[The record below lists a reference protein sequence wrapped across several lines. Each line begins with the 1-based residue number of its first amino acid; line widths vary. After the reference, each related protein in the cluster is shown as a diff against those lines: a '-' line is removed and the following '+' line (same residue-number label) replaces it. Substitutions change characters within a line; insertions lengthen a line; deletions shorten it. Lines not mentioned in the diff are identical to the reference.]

1 MKNKIIDLLY
11 VTVSLILI
19 VGNTRSVYSQE
30 INWKSAEGIIQR
42 IVAPVFPEKEFSIIT
57 YGAKSDG
64 LTDCTDA
71 FAKAIVACNE
81 AGGGKVVVPQ
91 GKYLTGAIH
100 LKSNVNLHLL
110 KNAVIV
116 FSTDPKKYLPLV
128 YTRWEGVEL
137 MNYSPLI
144 YAYGQENIAV
154 TGEGI
159 LDGQG
164 SNDNWWSWKGNK
176 DAGWSSGMPNQKN
189 ARVRLLDMADKGIP
203 VNQRI
208 FGEGSFLRPNFIE
221 PYMCK
226 NILIS
231 GVTFKNSPM
240 WFIHPTLSE
249 NITIENVT
257 VVGHGPNNDG
267 CDPESSKDI
276 LIRGCKFD
284 TGDDCIAIKSGRNAD
299 GRRVNVPSE
308 NIVIQHCEMKD
319 GHGGVVLGSEIS
331 GSVRN
336 VFVEDCVMDSPNL
349 DRALRFKTNS
359 VRGGVIENFFARRI
373 TVGEVAEAVVLV
385 DFNYE
390 EGDAGSFTPV
400 MKNIVISDVTAK
412 KGKYGLFLKGYERS
426 PITNMRIENCRFD
439 NMAYSNVIEHTKNL
453 NLVNVEINGK
463 TIIE

>member
-1 MKNKIIDLLY
+1 MITKK
-11 VTVSLILI
+11 LILI
-19 VGNTRSVYSQE
+19 YIVISPLLFLGNNSLLLSQPVSWDTADD
-30 INWKSAEGIIQR
+30 ILQR
-42 IVAPVFPEKEFSIIT
+42 IVPPTFPEKIFSILT
-57 YGAKSDG
+57 YGAKNDG
-64 LTDCTDA
+64 ITDCTDA
-71 FAKAIVACNE
+71 IRKAIAACYN
-81 AGGGKVVVPQ
+81 AGGGVVVVPS
-91 GKYLTGAIH
+91 GKFLTGAIH

-110 KNAVIV
+110 KNSVIL
-116 FSTDPKKYLPLV
+116 FSTDPKQYLPLV

-144 YAYGQENIAV
+144 YAYEQENIAV
-154 TGEGI
+154 TGEGM

-164 SNDNWWSWKGNK
+164 SNDYWWSWKGNK
-176 DAGWSSGMPNQKN
+176 EDGWKSGMPNQKK
-189 ARVRLLDMADKGIP
+189 ARTLLMEMAEHNVP
-203 VNQRI
+203 VHERI
-208 FGEGSFLRPNFIE
+208 FGEGYYLRPSFIE
-221 PYMCK
+221 PYKCK

-249 NITIENVT
+249 NITIKNVT

-267 CDPESSKDI
+267 CDPESSKDVLI
-276 LIRGCKFD
+276 LGCKFD

-299 GRRVNVPSE
+299 GRRVNIPSE
-308 NIVIQHCEMKD
+308 NIIIKNCEMKD

-390 EGDAGSFTPV
+390 EGDAGAFTPI
-400 MKNIVISDVTAK
+400 MRNIVISEVTAQ

-426 PITNMRIENCRFD
+426 PITDMRIENCRFN
-439 NMAYSNVIEHTKNL
+439 NMKNDNVIDHVKNL
-453 NLVNVEINGK
+453 QLVNVIINGK
-463 TIIE
+463 